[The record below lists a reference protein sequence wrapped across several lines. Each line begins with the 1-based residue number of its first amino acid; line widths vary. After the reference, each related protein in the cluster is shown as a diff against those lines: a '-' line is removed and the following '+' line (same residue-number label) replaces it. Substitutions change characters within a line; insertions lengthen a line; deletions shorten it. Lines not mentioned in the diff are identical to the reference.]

1 MQDKKQTSAKI
12 HLIFS
17 TLLLALAIVAEFY
30 TMVNYPAQYLPIAL
44 FAILML
50 IFLNI
55 AVNSVFTIKLAGE
68 KRRDEQYESI
78 LKSEKA
84 SYLLLKKYFEEIDDK
99 IDILQASAKVPTEE
113 IVTAQKGVAKAVIS
127 KNRENAEAIIA
138 SNDQVMDKITE
149 FEDRLSN
156 NNGEL
161 ISEQKDISSDA
172 VTQLIMKQQELVED
186 IKDMEIR
193 LNQAIMQ
200 TQQIISSQPV
210 QLTAD
215 VNVPTQPVTVQMTGM
230 PVMTAP
236 APAPMQEPAVQTAVQ
251 TPVQMESAE
260 VSDDDLIID
269 SFAEEELVD
278 PVVEEIEEQEIIEES
293 VIDSEP
299 EVVAE
304 ERVIDSEPEV
314 VAEELVI
321 DSEPEVVVDEPV
333 MDNEPEVVVDE
344 PVMDSEPEVVVD
356 EPVVDS
362 EPEAATESAVEE
374 VSPMPDLFDPNKKLS
389 PEEIAA
395 MFANADSV
403 SAPEAVE
410 EPVVDSEPEIV
421 AEPAVEEASPM
432 PDLSDPNKKLSPEEI
447 AAMFANADSV
457 SAPEAVEEPVVDS
470 EPEIV
475 AEPAVEEASPMPDL
489 SDPNKKLSQEE
500 IAAIFANA
508 DDSMSEPADEPV
520 AASEPEIPPMPDLS
534 DPNKK
539 LSEDEI
545 AALIANL

>member
-17 TLLLALAIVAEFY
+17 TLLLALALVAEFY

-44 FAILML
+44 FAVLML

-55 AVNSVFTIKLAGE
+55 AVNSAFTIKLAGE

-236 APAPMQEPAVQTAVQ
+236 APEPMQEPAVQAAVQ

-278 PVVEEIEEQEIIEES
+278 PVVEEIEEP

-304 ERVIDSEPEV
+304 EPVIDSEPEVVVDEPVMDSEQEV

-333 MDNEPEVVVDE
+333 V
-344 PVMDSEPEVVVD
+344 DSEPEVVVD

-362 EPEAATESAVEE
+362 EPEV
-374 VSPMPDLFDPNKKLS
+374 VVD
-389 PEEIAA
+389 
-395 MFANADSV
+395 
-403 SAPEAVE
+403 
-410 EPVVDSEPEIV
+410 EPVMDSEPEIV
-421 AEPAVEEASPM
+421 AESAAEEVPPM

-475 AEPAVEEASPMPDL
+475 AEPAVEEVSPMSDL
-489 SDPNKKLSQEE
+489 SEPNKKLSQEE
-500 IAAIFANA
+500 ITAIFANA
-508 DDSMSEPADEPV
+508 DSMSEPADEPA

-539 LSEDEI
+539 LSDDEI

>member
-17 TLLLALAIVAEFY
+17 TLLLALALVAEFY

-44 FAILML
+44 FAVLML

-55 AVNSVFTIKLAGE
+55 AVNSAFTIKLAGE

-236 APAPMQEPAVQTAVQ
+236 APAPMQEPAVQAAVQTPVQ

-278 PVVEEIEEQEIIEES
+278 PVVEEIEE
-293 VIDSEP
+293 P
-299 EVVAE
+299 
-304 ERVIDSEPEV
+304 VIDSEPEV

-333 MDNEPEVVVDE
+333 VDSEPEVVVDE

-356 EPVVDS
+356 EPVMDS
-362 EPEAATESAVEE
+362 EPEV
-374 VSPMPDLFDPNKKLS
+374 VVD
-389 PEEIAA
+389 
-395 MFANADSV
+395 
-403 SAPEAVE
+403 
-410 EPVVDSEPEIV
+410 EPVMDSEPEVVVDEPVMDSEPEIV
-421 AEPAVEEASPM
+421 AESAAEEVPPM

-475 AEPAVEEASPMPDL
+475 AEPAVEEVSPMSDL
-489 SDPNKKLSQEE
+489 SEPNKKLSQEE
-500 IAAIFANA
+500 ITAIFANA
-508 DDSMSEPADEPV
+508 DSMSEPADEPV

-539 LSEDEI
+539 LSDDEI

>member
-44 FAILML
+44 FAVLML

-186 IKDMEIR
+186 IKNMEIR

-251 TPVQMESAE
+251 TPAQMESAE

-304 ERVIDSEPEV
+304 EPFIDSEPEAVAEEPFIDSEPEV
-314 VAEELVI
+314 VAE
-321 DSEPEVVVDEPV
+321 PVVDS
-333 MDNEPEVVVDE
+333 EPEVVVDE

-362 EPEAATESAVEE
+362 EPEAATEPAVEE
-374 VSPMPDLFDPNKKLS
+374 ASPMPDLSNPNKKLS

-403 SAPEAVE
+403 SAPEE
-410 EPVVDSEPEIV
+410 
-421 AEPAVEEASPM
+421 
-432 PDLSDPNKKLSPEEI
+432 
-447 AAMFANADSV
+447 
-457 SAPEAVEEPVVDS
+457 VEEPVVDS

-539 LSEDEI
+539 LSDDEI

>member
-44 FAILML
+44 FAVLML

-55 AVNSVFTIKLAGE
+55 VVNSVFTIKLAGE

-304 ERVIDSEPEV
+304 EPVIDSEPE
-314 VAEELVI
+314 I
-321 DSEPEVVVDEPV
+321 
-333 MDNEPEVVVDE
+333 VDE

-374 VSPMPDLFDPNKKLS
+374 VSPMPDLPDPNKKLS

-403 SAPEAVE
+403 SVPEEVE
-410 EPVVDSEPEIV
+410 EPVVDSEPE
-421 AEPAVEEASPM
+421 AATESAVEEVSPM

-475 AEPAVEEASPMPDL
+475 AEPAVEEVSPMPDL

-539 LSEDEI
+539 LSDDEI

>member
-17 TLLLALAIVAEFY
+17 ILLLALALVAEFY

-44 FAILML
+44 FAVLML

-236 APAPMQEPAVQTAVQ
+236 APAPMQEPAVQAAVQ

-269 SFAEEELVD
+269 SFAEDELVD
-278 PVVEEIEEQEIIEES
+278 PVVEEIEEPEVIEEP

-304 ERVIDSEPEV
+304 EPVIDSEPEV
-314 VAEELVI
+314 VAEESVVDSGPEVVAEEPVI
-321 DSEPEVVVDEPV
+321 DGEPEVVVDEPV
-333 MDNEPEVVVDE
+333 V
-344 PVMDSEPEVVVD
+344 DSEPEVVVD

-362 EPEAATESAVEE
+362 EPEASTESAVEE
-374 VSPMPDLFDPNKKLS
+374 V
-389 PEEIAA
+389 
-395 MFANADSV
+395 
-403 SAPEAVE
+403 
-410 EPVVDSEPEIV
+410 
-421 AEPAVEEASPM
+421 SPM

-457 SAPEAVEEPVVDS
+457 SAPEVVEEPVVDS

-475 AEPAVEEASPMPDL
+475 AEPAVEEVSPMSDL
-489 SDPNKKLSQEE
+489 SEPNKKLSQEE

-508 DDSMSEPADEPV
+508 DSMSEPADEPV

-539 LSEDEI
+539 LSDDEI

>member
-17 TLLLALAIVAEFY
+17 TLLLALALVAEFY

-44 FAILML
+44 FAVLML

-55 AVNSVFTIKLAGE
+55 AVNSAFTIKLAGE

-236 APAPMQEPAVQTAVQ
+236 APEPMQEPAVQAAVQ

-278 PVVEEIEEQEIIEES
+278 PVVEEIEEP

-304 ERVIDSEPEV
+304 EPVIDSEPEVVAEEPVIDSEPEVVAEEPVIDSEPEVVAEEPVIDSEPEVVVDEPLMDSEQEV

-333 MDNEPEVVVDE
+333 MDSEPEVVVDE
-344 PVMDSEPEVVVD
+344 PVMDSEPE
-356 EPVVDS
+356 
-362 EPEAATESAVEE
+362 
-374 VSPMPDLFDPNKKLS
+374 
-389 PEEIAA
+389 
-395 MFANADSV
+395 
-403 SAPEAVE
+403 
-410 EPVVDSEPEIV
+410 IV
-421 AEPAVEEASPM
+421 AEPAAEEVPPM

-475 AEPAVEEASPMPDL
+475 AEPAVEEVSPMSDL
-489 SDPNKKLSQEE
+489 SEPNKKLSQEE
-500 IAAIFANA
+500 ITAIFANA
-508 DDSMSEPADEPV
+508 DSMSEPADEP
-520 AASEPEIPPMPDLS
+520 AAVSEPEIPPMPDLS

-539 LSEDEI
+539 LSDDEI

>member
-236 APAPMQEPAVQTAVQ
+236 APMQEPAVQTAVQ

-304 ERVIDSEPEV
+304 E
-314 VAEELVI
+314 LVI

-344 PVMDSEPEVVVD
+344 PV
-356 EPVVDS
+356 VDS
-362 EPEAATESAVEE
+362 EPESAVEE
-374 VSPMPDLFDPNKKLS
+374 V
-389 PEEIAA
+389 
-395 MFANADSV
+395 
-403 SAPEAVE
+403 
-410 EPVVDSEPEIV
+410 
-421 AEPAVEEASPM
+421 SPM

-457 SAPEAVEEPVVDS
+457 SAPEEVEEPVVDS

-475 AEPAVEEASPMPDL
+475 AEPAVEEVSPMPDL
-489 SDPNKKLSQEE
+489 PDPNKKLSQEE

-539 LSEDEI
+539 LSDDEI

>member
-17 TLLLALAIVAEFY
+17 TLLLALALVAEFY

-304 ERVIDSEPEV
+304 ERVIDSEPEIVAEERVIDSEPEV

-321 DSEPEVVVDEPV
+321 DSEPEVAVDEPV
-333 MDNEPEVVVDE
+333 MDN
-344 PVMDSEPEVVVD
+344 EPEVVVD

-374 VSPMPDLFDPNKKLS
+374 VSPMPDLPDPNKKLS

-403 SAPEAVE
+403 SAPEEVE

-421 AEPAVEEASPM
+421 AEPAVEEVSPM
-432 PDLSDPNKKLSPEEI
+432 PDLP
-447 AAMFANADSV
+447 
-457 SAPEAVEEPVVDS
+457 
-470 EPEIV
+470 
-475 AEPAVEEASPMPDL
+475 
-489 SDPNKKLSQEE
+489 DPNKKLSQEE

-539 LSEDEI
+539 LSDDEI

>member
-17 TLLLALAIVAEFY
+17 TLLLALALVAEFY
-30 TMVNYPAQYLPIAL
+30 TVVNYPAQYLPIAL
-44 FAILML
+44 FAVLML

-113 IVTAQKGVAKAVIS
+113 IVTAQKAVAKAVIS

-236 APAPMQEPAVQTAVQ
+236 APAQEPAVQAAVQTPVQ
-251 TPVQMESAE
+251 TPVQMEGAE
-260 VSDDDLIID
+260 VSDDDPIID

-278 PVVEEIEEQEIIEES
+278 PVVEEIEEPEVVEEP

-304 ERVIDSEPEV
+304 EPVIDSAPEIVDEPVMDSEQELV
-314 VAEELVI
+314 AEELVVVDEPVMDSEQELVAEELVI
-321 DSEPEVVVDEPV
+321 DSEPEIVVDEPV
-333 MDNEPEVVVDE
+333 MDSEPEVVVDE

-356 EPVVDS
+356 EPV
-362 EPEAATESAVEE
+362 
-374 VSPMPDLFDPNKKLS
+374 M
-389 PEEIAA
+389 
-395 MFANADSV
+395 
-403 SAPEAVE
+403 
-410 EPVVDSEPEIV
+410 DSEPEIV
-421 AEPAVEEASPM
+421 AEPAAEEVPPM

-457 SAPEAVEEPVVDS
+457 SAPEAVGEPVVDS

-475 AEPAVEEASPMPDL
+475 AEPAVEEVSPMSDL
-489 SDPNKKLSQEE
+489 SEPNKKLSQEE
-500 IAAIFANA
+500 ITAIFANA
-508 DDSMSEPADEPV
+508 DSMSEPADEPV

-539 LSEDEI
+539 LSDDEI

>member
-236 APAPMQEPAVQTAVQ
+236 APMQEPAVQAAVQ

-333 MDNEPEVVVDE
+333 MDSEPEVVVDE
-344 PVMDSEPEVVVD
+344 PVMDNEPEVV
-356 EPVVDS
+356 
-362 EPEAATESAVEE
+362 
-374 VSPMPDLFDPNKKLS
+374 
-389 PEEIAA
+389 
-395 MFANADSV
+395 
-403 SAPEAVE
+403 VE

-421 AEPAVEEASPM
+421 AEPAVEEVSPM

-457 SAPEAVEEPVVDS
+457 SAPEEVEEPVVDS

-475 AEPAVEEASPMPDL
+475 AEPAVEEVSPMPDL

-508 DDSMSEPADEPV
+508 DSVSEPADEPV

-539 LSEDEI
+539 LSDDEI

>member
-17 TLLLALAIVAEFY
+17 TLLLALALVAEFY

-44 FAILML
+44 FAVLML

-55 AVNSVFTIKLAGE
+55 AVNSAFTIKLAGE

-236 APAPMQEPAVQTAVQ
+236 APAPMQEPAVQAAVQTPVQ

-278 PVVEEIEEQEIIEES
+278 PAVEEIEEPEVIEE
-293 VIDSEP
+293 P
-299 EVVAE
+299 
-304 ERVIDSEPEV
+304 VIDSEPEV

-321 DSEPEVVVDEPV
+321 DSEPEVVAEEPV
-333 MDNEPEVVVDE
+333 IDSEPEVVAEEPVIDSEPEVVVDE
-344 PVMDSEPEVVVD
+344 PVMDSEQEVVAEELVIDSEPEVVVD

-362 EPEAATESAVEE
+362 EPEVVVDEPVMDSEPEIVAEPAGEE
-374 VSPMPDLFDPNKKLS
+374 VPPMPDLSDPNKKLS

-395 MFANADSV
+395 MFANAASV

-421 AEPAVEEASPM
+421 AEPAVEEVSPM
-432 PDLSDPNKKLSPEEI
+432 SDLSE
-447 AAMFANADSV
+447 
-457 SAPEAVEEPVVDS
+457 
-470 EPEIV
+470 
-475 AEPAVEEASPMPDL
+475 
-489 SDPNKKLSQEE
+489 PNKKLSQEE
-500 IAAIFANA
+500 ITAIFANA
-508 DDSMSEPADEPV
+508 DSMSEPADEPA

-539 LSEDEI
+539 LSDDEI

>member
-17 TLLLALAIVAEFY
+17 TLLLALALVAEFY

-44 FAILML
+44 FAVLML

-236 APAPMQEPAVQTAVQ
+236 APAPMQEPAVQAAVQ

-269 SFAEEELVD
+269 SFAEDELVD
-278 PVVEEIEEQEIIEES
+278 PVVEEIEEPEVIEEP

-304 ERVIDSEPEV
+304 EPVIDSEPEV
-314 VAEELVI
+314 VAEESVVDSGPEVVAEEPVI
-321 DSEPEVVVDEPV
+321 DGEPEVVVDEPV
-333 MDNEPEVVVDE
+333 V
-344 PVMDSEPEVVVD
+344 DSEPEVVVD

-362 EPEAATESAVEE
+362 EPEASTESAVEE
-374 VSPMPDLFDPNKKLS
+374 V
-389 PEEIAA
+389 
-395 MFANADSV
+395 
-403 SAPEAVE
+403 
-410 EPVVDSEPEIV
+410 
-421 AEPAVEEASPM
+421 SPM

-475 AEPAVEEASPMPDL
+475 AEPAVEEVSPMSDL
-489 SDPNKKLSQEE
+489 SEPNKKLSQEE
-500 IAAIFANA
+500 ITAIFANA
-508 DDSMSEPADEPV
+508 DSMSEPADEPV

-539 LSEDEI
+539 LSDDEI

>member
-12 HLIFS
+12 HFIFA
-17 TLLLALAIVAEFY
+17 TLLLALALVAEFY
-30 TMVNYPAQYLPIAL
+30 TMVNYPTQYLPIAL
-44 FAILML
+44 FAVLML

-55 AVNSVFTIKLAGE
+55 AVNSVFTIKIARE

-113 IVTAQKGVAKAVIS
+113 IVTTQKGVAKAVIS

-138 SNDQVMDKITE
+138 SNDQVMDKIAE
-149 FEDRLSN
+149 FEDKLSN

-161 ISEQKDISSDA
+161 INEQKDISSDA

-236 APAPMQEPAVQTAVQ
+236 EPSPSVQTPVQ
-251 TPVQMESAE
+251 APVQMESAE

-269 SFAEEELVD
+269 SFAEEEFMD
-278 PVVEEIEEQEIIEES
+278 PIVEKIEELEAIEEP

-299 EVVAE
+299 DVVVE
-304 ERVIDSEPEV
+304 EPIVDSEPDV
-314 VAEELVI
+314 VEEPIV
-321 DSEPEVVVDEPV
+321 DSEPDVVEEPAVEEVPPMPDLSDPNKQLSPDEIAAMFANADSVSVP
-333 MDNEPEVVVDE
+333 EP
-344 PVMDSEPEVVVD
+344 VD

-362 EPEAATESAVEE
+362 EPEVVAEPAVEE
-374 VSPMPDLFDPNKKLS
+374 VPPMPDLSDPNRQLS
-389 PEEIAA
+389 PDEIAA

-403 SAPEAVE
+403 SAPE
-410 EPVVDSEPEIV
+410 PVVDSEPEAV
-421 AEPAVEEASPM
+421 A
-432 PDLSDPNKKLSPEEI
+432 
-447 AAMFANADSV
+447 
-457 SAPEAVEEPVVDS
+457 
-470 EPEIV
+470 
-475 AEPAVEEASPMPDL
+475 
-489 SDPNKKLSQEE
+489 
-500 IAAIFANA
+500 
-508 DDSMSEPADEPV
+508 
-520 AASEPEIPPMPDLS
+520 EPEIPPMPDLS

-539 LSEDEI
+539 LSDDEI

>member
-12 HLIFS
+12 HLIFA

-333 MDNEPEVVVDE
+333 MDNEPKVVVDE

-356 EPVVDS
+356 EPMVDS
-362 EPEAATESAVEE
+362 EPESAVEE
-374 VSPMPDLFDPNKKLS
+374 V
-389 PEEIAA
+389 
-395 MFANADSV
+395 
-403 SAPEAVE
+403 
-410 EPVVDSEPEIV
+410 
-421 AEPAVEEASPM
+421 SPM

-457 SAPEAVEEPVVDS
+457 SVPEAVEEPVVDS

-475 AEPAVEEASPMPDL
+475 AEPAVEEVSPMPDL
-489 SDPNKKLSQEE
+489 PDQNKKLSQEE

-539 LSEDEI
+539 LSDDEI

>member
-17 TLLLALAIVAEFY
+17 TLLLALALVAEFY
-30 TMVNYPAQYLPIAL
+30 TMVNYPAQYLSIAL
-44 FAILML
+44 FAVLML

-236 APAPMQEPAVQTAVQ
+236 APAQEPAVQAAVQTPVQ
-251 TPVQMESAE
+251 TPVQMEGAE
-260 VSDDDLIID
+260 VSDDDPIID

-278 PVVEEIEEQEIIEES
+278 PVVEEIEEPEVIEEPVIDS
-293 VIDSEP
+293 EPELVAEELVIDSEP
-299 EVVAE
+299 EVVVE
-304 ERVIDSEPEV
+304 EPLMDSEQEL

-321 DSEPEVVVDEPV
+321 DSEPEVVVDEPL
-333 MDNEPEVVVDE
+333 MDSEPEVVVDE
-344 PVMDSEPEVVVD
+344 PLMDSEPEVVVDEPLMDSEPEVVVD

-362 EPEAATESAVEE
+362 EPEIV
-374 VSPMPDLFDPNKKLS
+374 VD
-389 PEEIAA
+389 
-395 MFANADSV
+395 
-403 SAPEAVE
+403 
-410 EPVVDSEPEIV
+410 EPVMDSEPEIV
-421 AEPAVEEASPM
+421 AEPAGEEVPPM

-475 AEPAVEEASPMPDL
+475 AEPAAEEASPM
-489 SDPNKKLSQEE
+489 SDVSEPNKKLSQEE
-500 IAAIFANA
+500 ITAIFANA
-508 DDSMSEPADEPV
+508 DSMSEPADEPV

-539 LSEDEI
+539 LSDDEI

>member
-236 APAPMQEPAVQTAVQ
+236 APAPMQEPAVQAAVQ

-333 MDNEPEVVVDE
+333 MD
-344 PVMDSEPEVVVD
+344 SEPEVVVD
-356 EPVVDS
+356 

-374 VSPMPDLFDPNKKLS
+374 V
-389 PEEIAA
+389 
-395 MFANADSV
+395 
-403 SAPEAVE
+403 
-410 EPVVDSEPEIV
+410 
-421 AEPAVEEASPM
+421 SPM

-457 SAPEAVEEPVVDS
+457 SVPEAVEEPVVDS

-475 AEPAVEEASPMPDL
+475 AEPAVEEVSPMPDL
-489 SDPNKKLSQEE
+489 PDQNKKLSQEE

-539 LSEDEI
+539 LSDDEI

>member
-17 TLLLALAIVAEFY
+17 TLLLALALVAEFY

-44 FAILML
+44 FAVLML

-55 AVNSVFTIKLAGE
+55 AVNSAFTIKLAGE

-236 APAPMQEPAVQTAVQ
+236 APEPMQEPAVQAAVQTPVQ

-278 PVVEEIEEQEIIEES
+278 PAVEEIEEPEVIEE
-293 VIDSEP
+293 P
-299 EVVAE
+299 
-304 ERVIDSEPEV
+304 VIDSEPEV

-321 DSEPEVVVDEPV
+321 DSEPEVVAEEPV
-333 MDNEPEVVVDE
+333 I
-344 PVMDSEPEVVVD
+344 DSEPEVVVD

-362 EPEAATESAVEE
+362 EPEV
-374 VSPMPDLFDPNKKLS
+374 VVD
-389 PEEIAA
+389 
-395 MFANADSV
+395 
-403 SAPEAVE
+403 
-410 EPVVDSEPEIV
+410 EPVVDSEPEVVVDEPVMDSEPEIV
-421 AEPAVEEASPM
+421 AEPAVEEVPPM

-470 EPEIV
+470 EAEIV
-475 AEPAVEEASPMPDL
+475 AEPAAEEASPMSDL
-489 SDPNKKLSQEE
+489 SEPNKKLSQEE
-500 IAAIFANA
+500 ITAIFANA
-508 DDSMSEPADEPV
+508 DSMSEPADEPV

-539 LSEDEI
+539 LSDDEI